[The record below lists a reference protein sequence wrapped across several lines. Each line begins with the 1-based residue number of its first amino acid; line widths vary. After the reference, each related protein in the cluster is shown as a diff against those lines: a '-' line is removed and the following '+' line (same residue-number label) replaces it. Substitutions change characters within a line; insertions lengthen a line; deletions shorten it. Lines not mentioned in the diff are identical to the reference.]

1 MEEQIQQIKNLLTNY
16 QPTTSTKELITQT
29 APVFLTGI
37 SGAGKDTIKQ
47 RMLETSQFYH
57 IVSHTT
63 RTPRE
68 NNGILEVDGVDYHF
82 VSLTQA
88 MMMLERQEFVEAKLV
103 HDNIYGTSVAEFEQS
118 LLLKKRPLTDI
129 DVQGV
134 AEYLKLSDK
143 IVPIFVLPPSFEVWQ
158 ARLRQR
164 YSSEAEF
171 NCEWQKRAAS
181 AQLELRTALN
191 QSRYHWLIND
201 NLELAIEQ
209 AMQLARGEMS
219 TTDEVSQAVAR
230 DFLSRLN
237 S

>member
-63 RTPRE
+63 RPPRE
-68 NNGILEVDGVDYHF
+68 NNGILEVNGVDYHF
-82 VSLTQA
+82 ISLTQA
-88 MMMLERQEFVEAKLV
+88 LTMLERQEFVEAKLV

-171 NCEWQKRAAS
+171 NREWQKRAAS
-181 AQLELRTALN
+181 AQLELRTSLN
-191 QSRYHWLIND
+191 QSHYHWLIND

-219 TTDEVSQAVAR
+219 TTDEAGQTVAR
-230 DFLSRLN
+230 DFLDRL
-237 S
+237 SS